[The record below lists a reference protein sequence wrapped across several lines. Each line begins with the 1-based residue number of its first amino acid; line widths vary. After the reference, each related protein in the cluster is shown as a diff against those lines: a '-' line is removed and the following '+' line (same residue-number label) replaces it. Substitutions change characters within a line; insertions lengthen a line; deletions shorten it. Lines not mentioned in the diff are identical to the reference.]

1 MANPRVPY
9 RFSNEGPVLKPH
21 PGGPIM
27 VQLVVNVE
35 NWSFDAAMPR
45 TIITPPHGKETIPD
59 LPNFSWVDYGM
70 RAGLPRMIEAIEQRG
85 LAAATSINASVVDV
99 YPRAAQAMLQAGWEF
114 IGHGMHQKSIQAA
127 GTEEEV
133 VNGTLD
139 KLKKFTGQPVHGWLS
154 PGLRETV
161 RSADVLKAAGIEYV
175 YDWVIDDVPNW
186 LTTEHGPLMAMPYN
200 LELNDSVIY
209 AVEKH
214 VTGQFLDR
222 MVRTLKLFEREAP
235 QFPRV
240 LSIGLHPHLMGV
252 PHRFGEFEQ
261 MLDALIAS
269 PQTCFLY
276 PNQIANWFTSQSP
289 KP

>member
-99 YPRAAQAMLQAGWEF
+99 YPRAAEAMLQAGWEF

-161 RSADVLKAAGIEYV
+161 RSADVLKAAGIGYV
-175 YDWVIDDVPNW
+175 YDWVIDDVPSW

-222 MVRTLKLFEREAP
+222 TLRTLKLFEREAP

-276 PNQIANWFTSQSP
+276 PNQISSWFTTQCP